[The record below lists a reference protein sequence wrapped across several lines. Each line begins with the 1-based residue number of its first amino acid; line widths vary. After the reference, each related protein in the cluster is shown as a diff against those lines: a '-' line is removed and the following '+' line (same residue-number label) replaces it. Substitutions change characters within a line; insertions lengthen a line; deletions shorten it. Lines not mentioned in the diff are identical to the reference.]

1 MSEDD
6 IQGDNLE
13 DTPVYILDDDTT
25 ALIESALNCMITL
38 ADAQIDETSKD
49 NLELIADEIAN
60 RFGINSYKVVETV
73 HTGDDGKEEVIY
85 SPQGGLGLG
94 DDDDEEPTVDD

>member
-1 MSEDD
+1 MNEDD

-13 DTPVYILDDDTT
+13 EPPVYILDAETT
-25 ALIESALNCMITL
+25 VLIETALNCLITL

-49 NLELIADEIAN
+49 NLELIADEIAD
-60 RFGINSYKVVETV
+60 RFGINTYKVVETV
-73 HTGDDGKEEVIY
+73 HTDSFDGTEEVIY

-94 DDDDEEPTVDD
+94 DETEDPEEDE

>member
-1 MSEDD
+1 MNEDD

-13 DTPVYILDDDTT
+13 EPPVYILDAETT
-25 ALIESALNCMITL
+25 VLIETALNCLITL

-49 NLELIADEIAN
+49 NLELIADEIAD
-60 RFGINSYKVVETV
+60 RFGINTYKVVETV
-73 HTGDDGKEEVIY
+73 HTDSDGTEEVIY

-94 DDDDEEPTVDD
+94 DDTEDPEEDE

>member
-1 MSEDD
+1 MNEDD

-13 DTPVYILDDDTT
+13 EPPLYLLDTDTT

-49 NLELIADEIAN
+49 NLELIADELAA
-60 RFGINSYKVVETV
+60 RFGINSYKIVETV
-73 HTGDDGKEEVIY
+73 HTGDDGLEEVIY

-94 DDDDEEPTVDD
+94 DETEDPEEDE